1 MNRNPLQISL
11 IFILVTLAALLSGC
25 QLWSTPEWTVDQAR
39 TLELPAPRMSA
50 DSVILEIAFVHVT
63 PAANQVDAA
72 LWHDVNAVPLPWQT
86 QKKLA
91 VNGIRC
97 GLIAGQLP
105 ASLQQLIQA
114 DKNTL
119 DLQDLNG
126 NLGHDLQGRS
136 QRLHSRAG
144 RRGQIVLTKNI
155 LPTVHLVTRD
165 GDYSSGETF
174 HQAQCVLE
182 IRTYPQGDGRV
193 RVQLTP
199 EIQHG
204 HLRSQFVGHDGS
216 WLINNDRETRSFDSL
231 AMEVLMTPGESLVLS
246 CTADVKGLGQHMF
259 VDGKSDSDTQYLVL
273 VRLVQTQFD
282 DLFAPD
288 KTSQPVTDR
297 WE

>member
-1 MNRNPLQISL
+1 MHRNLLQTSL
-11 IFILVTLAALLSGC
+11 ILTLGAVVTSLGGC
-25 QLWSTPEWTVDQAR
+25 QIWPTPEWTAEKAKK
-39 TLELPAPRMSA
+39 LELPAPRMSP

-63 PAANQVDAA
+63 PAANQADAT
-72 LWHDVNAVPLPWQT
+72 LWHDINTVPLPWQT
-86 QKKLA
+86 HKKLSL
-91 VNGIRC
+91 NGIRC

-105 ASLQQLIQA
+105 DSLQQLIQA

-126 NLGHDLQGRS
+126 NLEHDLQGRN
-136 QRLHSRAG
+136 QRIHSRAG
-144 RRGQIVLTKNI
+144 RRGQIILNNQI

-204 HLRSQFVGHDGS
+204 HLKSQFVGHDGS

-231 AMEVLMTPGESLVLS
+231 AMEVTMTPGESLLLS
-246 CTADVKGLGQHMF
+246 CTPNVKGLGQQMF
-259 VDGKSDSDTQYLVL
+259 VDGKNDSDTQYLVL
-273 VRLVQTQFD
+273 IRLAQTQFD

-288 KTSQPVTDR
+288 KTTQPVTDR

>member
-144 RRGQIVLTKNI
+144 RRGQIVLTKKI

>member
-1 MNRNPLQISL
+1 MNRNLLQISL
-11 IFILVTLAALLSGC
+11 IFILVTLAALLGGC
-25 QLWSTPEWTVDQAR
+25 QLWSTPEWTVDQEK
-39 TLELPAPRMSA
+39 TLELPTPRMSV

-91 VNGIRC
+91 FNGIRC

-126 NLGHDLQGRS
+126 NLEHDLQGRN

-144 RRGQIVLTKNI
+144 RRGQIVLTNKI

-165 GDYSSGETF
+165 GNYSSGETF

-216 WLINNDRETRSFDSL
+216 WLINNDRETRSFDFL

-246 CTADVKGLGQHMF
+246 CTADVKGLGQHLF
-259 VDGKSDSDTQYLVL
+259 VDGKRDSDTQYLVL

-288 KTSQPVTDR
+288 KTAQPVTDR

>member
-1 MNRNPLQISL
+1 MNRNLLQISL

-25 QLWSTPEWTVDQAR
+25 QLWSTPEWTVDQAK

-63 PAANQVDAA
+63 PTANQVDAA

-91 VNGIRC
+91 LNGIRC

-259 VDGKSDSDTQYLVL
+259 VDGKRDSDTQYLVL
-273 VRLVQTQFD
+273 VRLAQTQFD

>member
-1 MNRNPLQISL
+1 MNRNLLQISL
-11 IFILVTLAALLSGC
+11 IFILVTLAALLGGC
-25 QLWSTPEWTVDQAR
+25 QLWSTPEWTVDQAK
-39 TLELPAPRMSA
+39 TLELPTPRMSV

-91 VNGIRC
+91 FNGIRC

-126 NLGHDLQGRS
+126 NLEHDLQGRN

-144 RRGQIVLTKNI
+144 RRGQIVLTNKI

-204 HLRSQFVGHDGS
+204 YLRSQFVGHDGS
-216 WLINNDRETRSFDSL
+216 WLINNDRETRSFDFL

-259 VDGKSDSDTQYLVL
+259 VDGKRDSDTQYLVL

-288 KTSQPVTDR
+288 KTTQPVTDR

>member
-25 QLWSTPEWTVDQAR
+25 QLWSTPEWTVDQAK

-144 RRGQIVLTKNI
+144 RRGQIVLTKKI

-273 VRLVQTQFD
+273 VRLAQTQFD

>member
-1 MNRNPLQISL
+1 MRRNLLQRSL
-11 IFILVTLAALLSGC
+11 NVILGSVAILVGGC
-25 QLWSTPEWTVDQAR
+25 QIWSTPEWTVDQAKK
-39 TLELPAPRMSA
+39 LELPAPRMSA

-63 PAANQVDAA
+63 PAANQPDAA
-72 LWHDVNAVPLPWQT
+72 LWHDVDAVPLHWET
-86 QKKLA
+86 HKKLSL
-91 VNGIRC
+91 NGIRC

-105 ASLQQLIQA
+105 DSLQQLIQA

-126 NLGHDLQGRS
+126 SLEHDLQRRN
-136 QRLHSRAG
+136 QRMHSRAG
-144 RRGQIVLTKNI
+144 RRGQIILNNQV

-165 GDYSSGETF
+165 GNYSSGETF
-174 HQAQCVLE
+174 HQAQSVLE

-204 HLRSQFVGHDGS
+204 HLKSQFVGHDGS

-231 AMEVLMTPGESLVLS
+231 AMEVMMTPGESLILS
-246 CTADVKGLGQHMF
+246 CTADVKGLGQQMF
-259 VDGKSDSDTQYLVL
+259 VDGKNDSDTQYLL
-273 VRLVQTQFD
+273 LIRLAQTQFD

-288 KTSQPVTDR
+288 KTAQPVTDR

>member
-144 RRGQIVLTKNI
+144 RRGQIVLTKKI

-246 CTADVKGLGQHMF
+246 CTANVKGLGQHMF

>member
-144 RRGQIVLTKNI
+144 RRGQIVLTKKI

-216 WLINNDRETRSFDSL
+216 WLINNDRETRSFDFL

-288 KTSQPVTDR
+288 KTAQPVTDR

>member
-1 MNRNPLQISL
+1 MHRNLLQISL
-11 IFILVTLAALLSGC
+11 TLTLGTVVTFLGGC
-25 QLWSTPEWTVDQAR
+25 QLWSTPEWTADQAKR
-39 TLELPAPRMSA
+39 LELPAPRMSA

-86 QKKLA
+86 HKKLSL
-91 VNGIRC
+91 NGVRC

-105 ASLQQLIQA
+105 DSLQQLMQA

-126 NLGHDLQGRS
+126 NLEHDLQGRN
-136 QRLHSRAG
+136 QRIHSRAG
-144 RRGQIVLTKNI
+144 RRGQIILNNQI

-204 HLRSQFVGHDGS
+204 HLKSQFVGHDGS

-231 AMEVLMTPGESLVLS
+231 AMEVTMTPGESLLLS
-246 CTADVKGLGQHMF
+246 CTADVKGLGQQMF
-259 VDGKSDSDTQYLVL
+259 VDGKNDSDTQYLVL
-273 VRLVQTQFD
+273 IRLAQTQFD

-288 KTSQPVTDR
+288 KTAQPVTDR

>member
-25 QLWSTPEWTVDQAR
+25 QLWSTPEWTVDQAK

-144 RRGQIVLTKNI
+144 RRGQIVLTKKI

-216 WLINNDRETRSFDSL
+216 WLINNDRETRSFDFL